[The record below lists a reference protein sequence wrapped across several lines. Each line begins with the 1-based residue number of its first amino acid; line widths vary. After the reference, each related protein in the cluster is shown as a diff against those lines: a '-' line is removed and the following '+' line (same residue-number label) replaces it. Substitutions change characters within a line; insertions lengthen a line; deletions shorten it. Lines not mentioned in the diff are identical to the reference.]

1 MLCFLFSFSGGG
13 GNNGGGGF
21 TYPAMPIPP
30 GYPYPPGAAA
40 YTPPPAP
47 MNSGPPPP
55 GQLINSRGFQTSW
68 QVNFTK
74 WTLAKGPSL
83 YYVRVFEPFVN
94 FFVLQN

>member
-1 MLCFLFSFSGGG
+1 MEPKFFFGLFFFLTFFISFSG
-13 GNNGGGGF
+13 NGGGGF

-47 MNSGPPPP
+47 MNSGPPTP
-55 GQLINSRGFQTSW
+55 GQLINRGFQTSW

-74 WTLAKGPSL
+74 
-83 YYVRVFEPFVN
+83 N
-94 FFVLQN
+94 